1 MNSCYALLHVVFR
14 MLNFHD
20 SVISICSQ
28 MVTSR
33 KIREYPAFHARFV
46 GFRLI
51 NRKIKFVQIWSTVAG
66 YGEFCV
72 CL

>member
-20 SVISICSQ
+20 SVIGICSQ

-33 KIREYPAFHARFV
+33 EIREYPIARAFCWFSV
-46 GFRLI
+46 D
-51 NRKIKFVQIWSTVAG
+51 
-66 YGEFCV
+66 
-72 CL
+72 

>member
-14 MLNFHD
+14 MLNFHY

-33 KIREYPAFHARFV
+33 KIREYPISRAFCWFSV
-46 GFRLI
+46 D
-51 NRKIKFVQIWSTVAG
+51 
-66 YGEFCV
+66 
-72 CL
+72 